1 MATST
6 FDRHLVLEKDEDI
19 ERFWKVMNSEPKPI
33 FRNLKTEEGMMRI
46 FKIFCIIELS
56 NLKDYQNQEHT

>member
-6 FDRHLVLEKDEDI
+6 FDRPLVLEKDEDI

-33 FRNLKTEEGMMRI
+33 FRNLEVEKDMDE
-46 FKIFCIIELS
+46 CAELLQQIAL
-56 NLKDYQNQEHT
+56 NDR